1 MGLLDEA
8 YTRYNACL
16 TSLHASIAGEQ
27 TEGGSI
33 PEQSDFFIKYL
44 LDNPHIK
51 LILEIGFNTGSSA
64 NAFLAAR
71 SDIKVISVDIGS
83 HAYVL
88 RCKDAIDK
96 HYPDRHA
103 LIIGDSKVVIPGMP
117 VVPDLIFI
125 DGDHAEP
132 APLIDARN
140 CLKLAAPH
148 TILIMD
154 DTTLTMGWAGVLQA
168 MCELIRAHEIDP
180 SYVDSRV
187 VKDRGWT
194 LFKRALNLSGTQ
206 TQPPLLPPAQ
216 QAVVVTPPSQPP
228 SQPSPSS
235 SS

>member
-1 MGLLDEA
+1 M
-8 YTRYNACL
+8 CL
-16 TSLHASIAGEQ
+16 SDIYAVIKNEH

-33 PEQSDFFIKYL
+33 QEQSDFFIKYL

-71 SDIKVISVDIGS
+71 SDIKVVSVDIGIHTYIS
-83 HAYVL
+83 

-96 HYPDRHA
+96 HYPGRHA
-103 LIIGDSKVVIPGMP
+103 LLVGDSKTVVPGLSLT
-117 VVPDLIFI
+117 PDLIFI

-132 APLIDARN
+132 GPLIDARN
-140 CLKLAAPH
+140 CLSMAAPN

-168 MCELIRAHEIDP
+168 MCELIRNQEIDP
-180 SYVDSRV
+180 TYVDSRV
-187 VKDRGWT
+187 AKDRGWT
-194 LFKRALNLSGTQ
+194 LFKRFYKQ
-206 TQPPLLPPAQ
+206 TQPPLATGQQQPPVQ
-216 QAVVVTPPSQPP
+216 EVPQSQPP

-235 SS
+235 SL

>member
-8 YTRYNACL
+8 YSRYNTCL
-16 TSLHASIAGEQ
+16 TDINAIIENQ
-27 TEGGSI
+27 QIEGGSI
-33 PEQSDFFIKYL
+33 LEQSDFFIKYL

-71 SDIKVISVDIGS
+71 DDIKVISVDIGV
-83 HAYVL
+83 HAYIP

-103 LIIGDSKVVIPGMP
+103 LLIGDSKTVVPRLSLR
-117 VVPDLIFI
+117 PDLIFI

-140 CLKLAAPH
+140 CLALAEPH

-168 MCELIRAHEIDP
+168 MCELIRTREIDTT
-180 SYVDSRV
+180 YVDSHT
-187 VKDRGWT
+187 VKNRGWT
-194 LFKRALNLSGTQ
+194 LFKRSYKQ
-206 TQPPLLPPAQ
+206 TQPPL
-216 QAVVVTPPSQPP
+216 
-228 SQPSPSS
+228 SPQEQVQE
-235 SS
+235 